1 MNGSEPPRSPWPYIH
16 AILGPGLHWTRSVQE
31 LTDAIKRAE
40 LDDQTAAAD
49 HLRIILDTR
58 NRVAFDQ

>member
-1 MNGSEPPRSPWPYIH
+1 MSPWTYIH

-31 LTDAIKRAE
+31 LQEAIKRAE
-40 LDDQTAAAD
+40 LDGQAAAAD

-58 NRVAFDQ
+58 NKVAFDQ